1 MTVLVASLVWSILVI
16 GPVGASPS
24 IEGLVVDPNGKPVAG
39 AEVVLTAGAA
49 LDGTVPILATTT
61 SGPNGEF
68 RIARPI
74 ADRRRSFLSPGVI
87 WAYRPGLGLGM
98 VNLVRDDRPVQTHRL
113 VLETQETRRLTLR
126 DADGKPVVNASVVS
140 RLVET
145 ERTAY
150 LGVTIPDDWLGRLT
164 ATTDAQ
170 GVALLPGLTR
180 LIDLRSVRIAVP
192 GRAPHVAMLL
202 SAEGKHDATLTL
214 SRPSRLSGE
223 IRDSSD
229 KPVANLPVELWI
241 RCGSPIGNQQAA
253 YVIPEAV
260 RFDGSPIRTDTT
272 GAFQSPP
279 LLRSGST
286 YRVVVRAPGFAPS
299 VSDWITL
306 RADSNVLPPLKIR
319 KLRSLAGR
327 VVDRQGRPIAGVK
340 VFQPGDGPS
349 TTSDEEGRFRIER
362 ITSGR
367 SFLLAS
373 REGFRLAGAFID
385 DKAAP
390 PVELALSRPADP
402 PDRIMTTL
410 PGPISMDESRSLARR
425 VIGPYLKQVVV
436 KGDDVAKSWTLG
448 VLRWLDPPA
457 LLEYV
462 QKTHFDRIAT
472 ADHLKSQAA
481 LGFVADD
488 PDEAAAIAETIV
500 EPANRTG
507 TLIDLVNL
515 TPAAD
520 RARKLALLD
529 RAALQVRGAA
539 LSSNKLFQMG
549 EVAERWLELGEMD
562 KSRGLFAE
570 GRKLVEA
577 MPPQKRTDAGS
588 FQTHLARVD
597 PAAALSLVK
606 DVGPMRWRQ
615 RIYANIAIR
624 LAFEHP
630 AEAED
635 VLNQLEEP
643 SWRIDGAARICRTAR
658 PQ

>member
-1 MTVLVASLVWSILVI
+1 M
-16 GPVGASPS
+16 
-24 IEGLVVDPNGKPVAG
+24 
-39 AEVVLTAGAA
+39 
-49 LDGTVPILATTT
+49 
-61 SGPNGEF
+61 
-68 RIARPI
+68 
-74 ADRRRSFLSPGVI
+74 
-87 WAYRPGLGLGM
+87 
-98 VNLVRDDRPVQTHRL
+98 
-113 VLETQETRRLTLR
+113 
-126 DADGKPVVNASVVS
+126 
-140 RLVET
+140 
-145 ERTAY
+145 
-150 LGVTIPDDWLGRLT
+150 
-164 ATTDAQ
+164 
-170 GVALLPGLTR
+170 
-180 LIDLRSVRIAVP
+180 
-192 GRAPHVAMLL
+192 
-202 SAEGKHDATLTL
+202 
-214 SRPSRLSGE
+214 
-223 IRDSSD
+223 
-229 KPVANLPVELWI
+229 
-241 RCGSPIGNQQAA
+241 
-253 YVIPEAV
+253 
-260 RFDGSPIRTDTT
+260 
-272 GAFQSPP
+272 
-279 LLRSGST
+279 
-286 YRVVVRAPGFAPS
+286 
-299 VSDWITL
+299 
-306 RADSNVLPPLKIR
+306 
-319 KLRSLAGR
+319 
-327 VVDRQGRPIAGVK
+327 K

-529 RAALQVRGAA
+529 RAALQASRCRP
-539 LSSNKLFQMG
+539 L
-549 EVAERWLELGEMD
+549 LEQ
-562 KSRGLFAE
+562 A
-570 GRKLVEA
+570 V
-577 MPPQKRTDAGS
+577 P
-588 FQTHLARVD
+588 
-597 PAAALSLVK
+597 
-606 DVGPMRWRQ
+606 
-615 RIYANIAIR
+615 
-624 LAFEHP
+624 
-630 AEAED
+630 
-635 VLNQLEEP
+635 
-643 SWRIDGAARICRTAR
+643 DG
-658 PQ
+658 